1 MKIRNK
7 FQTNEIK
14 NINIESKEIK
24 LIFVA
29 YLGSLTSFTTSPHLT
44 SPISRGE
51 FGLCNF
57 WFLLTSSIL
66 TLA

>member
-14 NINIESKEIK
+14 NINIEIKEIK

-29 YLGSLTSFTTSPHLT
+29 YQYSLVH
-44 SPISRGE
+44 
-51 FGLCNF
+51 
-57 WFLLTSSIL
+57 
-66 TLA
+66 

>member
-29 YLGSLTSFTTSPHLT
+29 YQYNLALKLLLQHHKSLMTIRL
-44 SPISRGE
+44 I
-51 FGLCNF
+51 N
-57 WFLLTSSIL
+57 I
-66 TLA
+66 

>member
-1 MKIRNK
+1 MKTNMKIRNK

-29 YLGSLTSFTTSPHLT
+29 YQYNSLQN
-44 SPISRGE
+44 
-51 FGLCNF
+51 NF
-57 WFLLTSSIL
+57 N
-66 TLA
+66 

>member
-24 LIFVA
+24 LIFIA
-29 YLGSLTSFTTSPHLT
+29 YQYDSLEQSHLVE
-44 SPISRGE
+44 GE
-51 FGLCNF
+51 D
-57 WFLLTSSIL
+57 S
-66 TLA
+66 

>member
-1 MKIRNK
+1 MKTNMKIKNK

-29 YLGSLTSFTTSPHLT
+29 YQYSLVH
-44 SPISRGE
+44 
-51 FGLCNF
+51 
-57 WFLLTSSIL
+57 
-66 TLA
+66 

>member
-24 LIFVA
+24 LIFVVNQ
-29 YLGSLTSFTTSPHLT
+29 YNSLQN
-44 SPISRGE
+44 
-51 FGLCNF
+51 NF
-57 WFLLTSSIL
+57 N
-66 TLA
+66 

>member
-7 FQTNEIK
+7 FQNNEIK

-29 YLGSLTSFTTSPHLT
+29 SQYSLVH
-44 SPISRGE
+44 
-51 FGLCNF
+51 
-57 WFLLTSSIL
+57 
-66 TLA
+66 

>member
-14 NINIESKEIK
+14 NINIKSKEIK

-29 YLGSLTSFTTSPHLT
+29 NQYSWVH
-44 SPISRGE
+44 
-51 FGLCNF
+51 
-57 WFLLTSSIL
+57 
-66 TLA
+66 

>member
-1 MKIRNK
+1 MKINVKIRNK

-29 YLGSLTSFTTSPHLT
+29 YQYHEALKLP
-44 SPISRGE
+44 
-51 FGLCNF
+51 
-57 WFLLTSSIL
+57 
-66 TLA
+66 

>member
-1 MKIRNK
+1 MKINMKIRNK

-29 YLGSLTSFTTSPHLT
+29 YQYNLALKLLLQHHKSLMTIRL
-44 SPISRGE
+44 I
-51 FGLCNF
+51 N
-57 WFLLTSSIL
+57 I
-66 TLA
+66 

>member
-29 YLGSLTSFTTSPHLT
+29 YQYSLVRKLP
-44 SPISRGE
+44 
-51 FGLCNF
+51 
-57 WFLLTSSIL
+57 
-66 TLA
+66 

>member
-24 LIFVA
+24 SIFVV
-29 YLGSLTSFTTSPHLT
+29 YQYSY
-44 SPISRGE
+44 
-51 FGLCNF
+51 
-57 WFLLTSSIL
+57 
-66 TLA
+66 